1 MNSKMSMSIK
11 GKKAL
16 VTGASQGLGRV
27 IAIMLAKEGC
37 HVVINCAHN
46 PQKAEAVASEIREN
60 GGEASICICDISD
73 ETAVRKMFADL
84 GGVDILVNN
93 ARIDPYFRNQEMSD
107 GDWWDLVMRINLKG
121 AYLCSQAFFDQAKER
136 GWGRIVNIASVRS
149 FIPAEPNMIAYGV
162 SKLGM
167 HGITR
172 AFAQNGAAFG
182 ITANTVCPGMVLTE
196 NITKRITEEQMKAS
210 EAKIPVGRGGTCEEM
225 ADAVLFVIKN
235 AYVTGETIHV
245 NGGAYY
251 AP

>member
-93 ARIDPYFRNQEMSD
+93 ARIDPYFRNPEMSD

-196 NITKRITEEQMKAS
+196 NITKRITEEQMKAF

>member
-60 GGEASICICDISD
+60 D

-93 ARIDPYFRNQEMSD
+93 ARIDPYFRNPEMSD